1 MADVTPQGVAMRAGV
16 RADDRVIEVNGEN
29 VEEATHEE
37 VVEKVRLAGQLS
49 SPRLPPR
56 SGRKWREGTGGVLGW
71 GGGNHHAGKRPLGIE
86 SEQTH

>member
-1 MADVTPQGVAMRAGV
+1 MADVTPQGVAVKAGV
-16 RADDRVIEVNGEN
+16 LADDRVIEVNGEN

-56 SGRKWREGTGGVLGW
+56 SGRKWREDAGGVLGW
-71 GGGNHHAGKRPLGIE
+71 GGGNHHAGKRPLGTE

>member
-16 RADDRVIEVNGEN
+16 LADDRVIEVNGEN

-49 SPRLPPR
+49 SPVSRPALVG
-56 SGRKWREGTGGVLGW
+56 SG
-71 GGGNHHAGKRPLGIE
+71 GKMPVAF
-86 SEQTH
+86 